1 MDESKKKEFAD
12 ILVKTL
18 EAAEKSPVG
27 LPIDLAQL
35 GGIIRGLFPGFSS
48 QSYGCDK
55 LKTLLQE
62 YPELV
67 ELVRDESVYP
77 PRYFARRAGDENKV
91 GDDTP
96 SAVRNAGRP
105 NKTKGVGT
113 LRDFALIIHRRWHE
127 LAQLALKG
135 ENWGSSRE
143 LPLLQ
148 NFVKHTFTRLC
159 YENKI
164 CFSPDGKFAAF
175 NTGLVDDRYQ
185 PIYALCEKNNGESNQ
200 DWFLDSFCVAGEN
213 FSGKRLVTIF
223 NPLPQ
228 AAYYFSEPANAIYNI
243 EAGTPYI
250 DWEHIIEENA
260 DRIPTELLT
269 RITRNF
275 DAKDCKSLSEAE
287 IDAYKESLSN
297 YLKKDGFAYRQ
308 LIDAFNR
315 GLDLAL
321 KKVRWNYK
329 TAIPVY
335 YPTFNKLSLL
345 LPLCLISEDHVDV
358 ALVVERTN
366 SGNYLGHTIYPLDWA
381 YSNARL
387 ITRPDSDWL
396 RQDVTDTEE
405 APA

>member
-1 MDESKKKEFAD
+1 MEESKKKEFAD
-12 ILVKTL
+12 ILVKTI
-18 EAAEKSPVG
+18 EAAEKSPAG

-35 GGIIRGLFPGFSS
+35 GSIIRSLFPGFSI
-48 QSYGCDK
+48 QSYGFDK

-77 PRYFARRAGDENKV
+77 PRYFARRAGDQKKV
-91 GDDTP
+91 SKDP
-96 SAVRNAGRP
+96 QAVGKTAGRA
-105 NKTKGVGT
+105 KTTRPMGS
-113 LRDFALIIHRRWHE
+113 LRDFVVIIHRRWGE

-135 ENWGSSRE
+135 ENWEGSKE
-143 LPLLQ
+143 FLPLQ
-148 NFVKHTFTRLC
+148 NYVRHTFTRLC

-164 CFSPDGKFAAF
+164 CVSPDGEFAAF

-185 PIYALCEKNNGESNQ
+185 PIFALCVKNTGESAQ
-200 DWFLDSFCVAGEN
+200 AWFLDSFCVAGEN

-223 NPLPQ
+223 NLLPQ
-228 AAYYFSEPANAIYNI
+228 AAYYFSEPSDAIYNI
-243 EAGTPYI
+243 EAGPPYI
-250 DWEHIIEENA
+250 DWEHIIEENS
-260 DRIPTELLT
+260 DRVPPELLEK
-269 RITRNF
+269 ITRNF
-275 DAKDCKSLSEAE
+275 DVKDCSCLCEAE
-287 IDAYKESLSN
+287 IEEYKESLSE
-297 YLKKDGFAYRQ
+297 YLRKDRFAYRQ
-308 LIDAFNR
+308 LIDVFNR
-315 GLDLAL
+315 SLDLAL

-345 LPLCLISEDHVDV
+345 LPLCLIAEDHVDV
-358 ALVVERTN
+358 ALVVERTK

-396 RQDVTDTEE
+396 RQEFADTE
-405 APA
+405 AQH